1 MTPRRGSEISDV
13 SSLSRNNSV
22 VGSVLGISAVSNY
35 DSRRDEQGGS
45 DMGILLSLNMNP
57 NEDGDRW
64 SGTTAVESSNGEV
77 LDKTGPTHTTHG
89 GTQRHLPETTE
100 EDEVEAEILGEDED
114 AEEAKI
120 NRKVS

>member
-1 MTPRRGSEISDV
+1 
-13 SSLSRNNSV
+13 
-22 VGSVLGISAVSNY
+22 
-35 DSRRDEQGGS
+35 
-45 DMGILLSLNMNP
+45 MGILLSLNMNP